1 LIVTDVAQR
10 DVIVSI
16 QQSIDGDVEASRYA
30 SMNLNTSLA
39 LLESNL
45 VAQENA
51 VNRTLSTLVADFDAF
66 SDAVRERLGR
76 TPDFLAAENL
86 PRAAGSRLAATMDDL
101 RRLGADFRR
110 ELDSLGAEERSAW
123 QRLIA
128 DEMTRSFYES
138 LRSDVAGFSVRQL
151 REFAEYSP
159 GGNAAAAAGAPSGE
173 WSRNYEFEFESP
185 SGATGGAE
193 VRYALVNADI
203 PSMDLATV
211 GDQLTFD
218 LSGYADRVDVER
230 ALKVKVEDLLTKFDE
245 VSGSV
250 ESLKSDC
257 RPPDDD
263 DVQRLIR

>member
-1 LIVTDVAQR
+1 MIVTDVAQR

-128 DEMTRSFYES
+128 DELTRSFYES

-159 GGNAAAAAGAPSGE
+159 GGNAAAAAAPSGE
-173 WSRNYEFEFESP
+173 WSRNYEFELEPP

-203 PSMDLATV
+203 PSIDPATV
-211 GDQLTFD
+211 SDQLTFD